1 MNVSGLIAQGSIIPA
16 WEEFA
21 TPVTPEP
28 VTRKKANKYMV
39 HEQCFR
45 CTLPDCDESSQKCLI
60 FVETG
65 VSANGKSRRP
75 RS

>member
-1 MNVSGLIAQGSIIPA
+1 MNLSGLIAHGSIIPA
-16 WEEFA
+16 WEEYA

-28 VTRKKANKYMV
+28 VARKKANKYMI

-45 CTLPDCDESSQKCLI
+45 CTLPDCEDSSPQCLI

-65 VSANGKSRRP
+65 VSANGKLRRV